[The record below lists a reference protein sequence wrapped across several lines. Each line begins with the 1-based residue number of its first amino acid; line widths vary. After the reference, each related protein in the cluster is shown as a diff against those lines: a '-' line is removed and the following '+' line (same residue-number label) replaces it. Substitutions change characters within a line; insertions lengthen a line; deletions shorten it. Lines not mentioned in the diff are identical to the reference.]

1 MSLWKGRF
9 DCAAS
14 DAVRKFTQSVSFDK
28 SLSEEDIEGSKAH
41 AAMLAGKGIIP
52 VSSAKKITA
61 GLDKILAKI
70 RCGDFV
76 FSEELE
82 DVHMNIEKA
91 LTDMIGED
99 GARLHTARSRND
111 QVNLD
116 TRMHVRRRCGDIIG
130 GMAAL
135 QMALVGKASE
145 YRDAVMPGFTHLQH
159 AQPILFAHHMLAY
172 CEMFERD
179 KGRLED
185 ALRRMS
191 VCPLG
196 SGAIAG
202 TTLPIDRARTAKELG
217 FGQVSRNSMDSVSD
231 RDFLCEILSALA
243 IFGMHVSR
251 LCEDI
256 VLWMSQEFGY
266 IALGEEFCTGS
277 SLMPQKKNPDVAEL
291 SRGKSGRLYGNLL
304 ATLTICKGLPL
315 AYNRDLQEDKEPLL
329 DSLATVEGMLSVLPG
344 MVSSI
349 VCNVE
354 RMARAASDPCLM
366 ATDLAEELV
375 RLGVPFRDAHHMV
388 GALVKLS
395 EKKGLPLD
403 KLPLS
408 EARKIAPRIPGG
420 FSRIFSAKESV
431 RRRGSEGGTS
441 PASVAKS
448 IAFWKK
454 RLGTGPAG
462 KRR

>member
-9 DCAAS
+9 DRAAS

-41 AAMLAGKGIIP
+41 AAMLAKKGIIP
-52 VSSAKKITA
+52 VSSAKRISA
-61 GLDKILAKI
+61 GLDKILA
-70 RCGDFV
+70 RMRGGAFV
-76 FSEELE
+76 FREELE

-135 QMALVGKASE
+135 QMALVGKASQ
-145 YRDAVMPGFTHLQH
+145 YRNAVMPGFTHLQH
-159 AQPILFAHHMLAY
+159 AQPVLFAHHMLAY
-172 CEMFERD
+172 CEMFDRD
-179 KGRLED
+179 RGRLDD

-217 FGQVSRNSMDSVSD
+217 FEQVSRNSMDSVSD

-277 SLMPQKKNPDVAEL
+277 SLMPQKRNPDVAEL

-329 DSLATVEGMLSVLPG
+329 DSLATVDGILSVLPG
-344 MVSSI
+344 MVASM

-354 RMARAASDPCLM
+354 RMAGAASDPCLM

-408 EARKIAPRIPGG
+408 EARKIAPRIPSD

-431 RRRGSEGGTS
+431 RRRCSEGGTS

-448 IAFWKK
+448 IAFWNR
-454 RLGTGPAG
+454 RLGIGSTG